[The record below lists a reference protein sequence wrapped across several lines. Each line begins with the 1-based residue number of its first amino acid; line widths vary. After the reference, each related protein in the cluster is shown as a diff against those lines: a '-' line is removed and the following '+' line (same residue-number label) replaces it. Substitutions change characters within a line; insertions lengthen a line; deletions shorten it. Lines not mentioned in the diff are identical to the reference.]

1 MLHVAT
7 DKASTPPA
15 FTRSP
20 SFHPFFLPIY
30 WIHARQSAAMVRRL
44 YSNLSQLQPCPA
56 VVGAGLAHICAGV
69 GQLIGGAE
77 LMCRRGMAIAKK
89 TSPRDCRGEH
99 FPIFCVHWRRGAFIT
114 LNYDASF

>member
-20 SFHPFFLPIY
+20 SFPPFFLPIY

-44 YSNLSQLQPCPA
+44 YSNLLQLQSRPA
-56 VVGAGLAHICAGV
+56 VVGAGLAHICAGA

-77 LMCRRGMAIAKK
+77 LMCRRGMASDVLRKNRRPAIVGASISKFFVC
-89 TSPRDCRGEH
+89 TGEE
-99 FPIFCVHWRRGAFIT
+99 G
-114 LNYDASF
+114 LLLL